1 MTIDPDKA
9 RPTRVDAV
17 RNRERILEA
26 AEAVFSAEGVSVP
39 IDMVA
44 ERAEVGVGTVYRHFP
59 TKEDLFEAIVM
70 TRLEDLLAL
79 ARSEASAESPS
90 AALFSYL
97 QEFSR
102 QASAKH
108 DLFDAMGAAGIDF
121 KARCAEKVGEMKQR
135 LGLLLTRAQDS
146 GVVRQRHLG
155 RRAHKPRHRN
165 LPGSSPGRTRRQM
178 PVGGWWESSVTAS
191 AFRTRPADRRVA
203 SWPQV
208 GPDTKAACPDGCV
221 CPARCRS

>member
-1 MTIDPDKA
+1 M
-9 RPTRVDAV
+9 
-17 RNRERILEA
+17 
-26 AEAVFSAEGVSVP
+26 SAP

-146 GVVRQRHLG
+146 GVVRRDTSVDELISLVIGTCQAAVQAGLDENA
-155 RRAHKPRHRN
+155 RRR
-165 LPGSSPGRTRRQM
+165 M
-178 PVGGWWESSVTAS
+178 VGIVCDGI
-191 AFRTRPADRRVA
+191 RVPNA
-203 SWPQV
+203 TS
-208 GPDTKAACPDGCV
+208 
-221 CPARCRS
+221 

>member
-1 MTIDPDKA
+1 MTIDPDKI

-26 AEAVFSAEGVSVP
+26 AEAVFSVEGVSAP
-39 IDMVA
+39 IDRVA

-70 TRLEDLLAL
+70 TRLEGLLAL
-79 ARSEASAESPS
+79 ARSEVSAQSPG

-102 QASAKH
+102 QAWAKH

-121 KARCAEKVGEMKQR
+121 KARCAEKVDEMKER
-135 LGLLLTRAQDS
+135 LGLLLRRAQDS
-146 GVVRQRHLG
+146 GVVRNDTSVDELIGLVIGTCQAAVQAGLDENA
-155 RRAHKPRHRN
+155 RRR
-165 LPGSSPGRTRRQM
+165 M
-178 PVGGWWESSVTAS
+178 VGIVCDGI
-191 AFRTRPADRRVA
+191 RVPNA
-203 SWPQV
+203 N
-208 GPDTKAACPDGCV
+208 PD
-221 CPARCRS
+221 

>member
-1 MTIDPDKA
+1 MTTDPDKI

-26 AEAVFSAEGVSVP
+26 AEAVFSVEGVSAP

-44 ERAEVGVGTVYRHFP
+44 EQAEVGVGTVYRHFP

-70 TRLEDLLAL
+70 TRLEGLLAL
-79 ARSEASAESPS
+79 AQSEASAESPG

-121 KARCAEKVGEMKQR
+121 KTRCAEKLDEMKQR

-146 GVVRQRHLG
+146 GVVRHDTSVDELIGLVIGTCQAAVQAGLDENA
-155 RRAHKPRHRN
+155 RRR
-165 LPGSSPGRTRRQM
+165 M
-178 PVGGWWESSVTAS
+178 VGIVCDGI
-191 AFRTRPADRRVA
+191 RV
-203 SWPQV
+203 PNTTE
-208 GPDTKAACPDGCV
+208 P
-221 CPARCRS
+221 